1 MTHNILRVDASARYQ
16 GSISRDLGDDFIA
29 QKPDATV
36 TTRDLAQGIP
46 QINET
51 WVSATFTPPEARTIA
66 QKATLAL
73 SDELVAE
80 LINADEIVLTTPIY
94 NFAAPASFKAWVDQ
108 IARAG
113 VTFKYTDTGP
123 VGLLA
128 DKPVTIIVS
137 SGGVPL
143 GSPVDFFSAHVR
155 QIFNFIGITNVT
167 FVGAAGGSE
176 AAIDTAKTE
185 LTALAA

>member
-1 MTHNILRVDASARYQ
+1 MTHNILRIDASARYQ
-16 GSISRDLGDDFIA
+16 GSISRDLGDDFID
-29 QKPDATV
+29 QKPNATV

-51 WVSATFTPPEARTIA
+51 WVGATFTPPEARTTA

-80 LINADEIVLTTPIY
+80 LIAADEIVLTTPLY
-94 NFAAPASFKAWVDQ
+94 NFSAPAAFKAWVDQ

-113 VTFKYTDTGP
+113 VTFKYTETGP
-123 VGLLA
+123 VGLLD

-137 SGGVPL
+137 SGGVAL
-143 GSPVDFFSAHVR
+143 GSPVDFFSAHAR
-155 QIFNFIGITNVT
+155 QVFNFIGITNVT
-167 FVGAAGGSE
+167 LVGASGGTE
-176 AAIDTAKTE
+176 AAITTAKTE
-185 LTALAA
+185 LTKIAA